1 LPLLWFEEGL
11 DELGPDLI
19 DVIGQA
25 VLSPPTYKNYLLC
38 ILLGIGLATFFIG
51 IVALAQFCLNRH
63 RRHRHRQLV
72 NQKLCQNG
80 KQDLFHII
88 GDCRLAQVRQIIN
101 QSCSAGGAKIPANL
115 RNTCGCFYT
124 NGMPS
129 FCSSHQPM
137 LSSQATS
144 TDSSRLTSASHS
156 RNSSTGS
163 TPPFVNHTDED
174 VENRQ
179 TLLDPVT
186 KLPNA

>member
-1 LPLLWFEEGL
+1 
-11 DELGPDLI
+11 
-19 DVIGQA
+19 
-25 VLSPPTYKNYLLC
+25 
-38 ILLGIGLATFFIG
+38 
-51 IVALAQFCLNRH
+51 
-63 RRHRHRQLV
+63 
-72 NQKLCQNG
+72 
-80 KQDLFHII
+80 
-88 GDCRLAQVRQIIN
+88 
-101 QSCSAGGAKIPANL
+101 
-115 RNTCGCFYT
+115 
-124 NGMPS
+124 
-129 FCSSHQPM
+129 M